1 MLSSNPVESA
11 LTQVIR
17 EKFAA
22 LGALLNERTRRR
34 WAAVEARALGRGGI
48 ARVAEATGLSRT
60 TIAAG
65 LRELAEGREDEDAS
79 GRLRNP
85 GAGRKSLP
93 VHDAGLVVA
102 LEKLVDPATRGDPMG
117 PLRWTC
123 SSAALL
129 ARELQAAGQQVSE
142 RSVNRL
148 LHELGYSLQA
158 NRKTLE
164 GRQHPDR
171 DAQFNHI
178 NRQVKAFQRQRQPV
192 VSVDTKKKEL
202 VGPFKNA
209 GREWRPRGD
218 PERVRVHDFPDSAL
232 GKAIPYG
239 VYDLTRDAGWV
250 SVGVD
255 HDTAA
260 FAVETL
266 RRWWWRMG
274 CVSYPAARRLL
285 ITADGGGSNGSR
297 NRLWKWELQKLSDET
312 GLRISVCH
320 FPPGTSKWNK
330 IEHRMFCHITENWRG
345 RPLVSLE
352 VVVNLI
358 GHTTTRSGLAIR
370 SELDANNYPTGQ
382 PVTAQQME
390 SISLKRDKFHGDWNY
405 SRLCLPGRSEKIREV
420 VCRFGAHVPIRAVW
434 LARAADWAVRRRP
447 GARVTRGTSASS
459 NRTARSAGCVVNWR
473 APPATGTDGSVA
485 ANASRSNSTR
495 RGGPAADRQPPL
507 PRTGRKVAAGIPDGG
522 LAHATVG
529 RAAARARDRSTRPSR
544 RRCRRRVR
552 TAAARLT

>member
-60 TIAAG
+60 TIGAG

-260 FAVETL
+260 FAVETFGRDDL
-266 RRWWWRMG
+266 GVPFWRMG
-274 CVSYPAARRLL
+274 CVSYPAARRLEVVL
-285 ITADGGGSNGSR
+285 ITA
-297 NRLWKWELQKLSDET
+297 
-312 GLRISVCH
+312 
-320 FPPGTSKWNK
+320 
-330 IEHRMFCHITENWRG
+330 
-345 RPLVSLE
+345 
-352 VVVNLI
+352 
-358 GHTTTRSGLAIR
+358 
-370 SELDANNYPTGQ
+370 
-382 PVTAQQME
+382 
-390 SISLKRDKFHGDWNY
+390 GD
-405 SRLCLPGRSEKIREV
+405 P
-420 VCRFGAHVPIRAVW
+420 F
-434 LARAADWAVRRRP
+434 RRRGFQWEP
-447 GARVTRGTSASS
+447 QPPVELVGPFRPSGVGVAEAVGRDGASDLGVPFSTGHEQVEQDRAPDVLSHHGEL
-459 NRTARSAGCVVNWR
+459 ARSAAGE
-473 APPATGTDGSVA
+473 P
-485 ANASRSNSTR
+485 
-495 RGGPAADRQPPL
+495 GG
-507 PRTGRKVAAGIPDGG
+507 GGEPDWPHDD
-522 LAHATVG
+522 A
-529 RAAARARDRSTRPSR
+529 
-544 RRCRRRVR
+544 
-552 TAAARLT
+552 

>member
-1 MLSSNPVESA
+1 MTLLLGNVLGMAGKEATIEDLFEDAYYIGKVCESHELKLKRMGLASDAIA
-11 LTQVIR
+11 LRRLAKITWRLLEIGAILESRGKCSHTGDTGEVR
-17 EKFAA
+17 RT

-60 TIAAG
+60 TIGAG

-192 VSVDTKKKEL
+192 VSVDTKKK
-202 VGPFKNA
+202 G
-209 GREWRPRGD
+209 
-218 PERVRVHDFPDSAL
+218 
-232 GKAIPYG
+232 I
-239 VYDLTRDAGWV
+239 
-250 SVGVD
+250 
-255 HDTAA
+255 
-260 FAVETL
+260 
-266 RRWWWRMG
+266 
-274 CVSYPAARRLL
+274 
-285 ITADGGGSNGSR
+285 
-297 NRLWKWELQKLSDET
+297 
-312 GLRISVCH
+312 
-320 FPPGTSKWNK
+320 
-330 IEHRMFCHITENWRG
+330 
-345 RPLVSLE
+345 
-352 VVVNLI
+352 
-358 GHTTTRSGLAIR
+358 
-370 SELDANNYPTGQ
+370 
-382 PVTAQQME
+382 
-390 SISLKRDKFHGDWNY
+390 
-405 SRLCLPGRSEKIREV
+405 CLPGDSARMRAENGSE
-420 VCRFGAHVPIRAVW
+420 
-434 LARAADWAVRRRP
+434 P
-447 GARVTRGTSASS
+447 GM
-459 NRTARSAGCVVNWR
+459 
-473 APPATGTDGSVA
+473 P
-485 ANASRSNSTR
+485 
-495 RGGPAADRQPPL
+495 
-507 PRTGRKVAAGIPDGG
+507 G
-522 LAHATVG
+522 LAP
-529 RAAARARDRSTRPSR
+529 R
-544 RRCRRRVR
+544 
-552 TAAARLT
+552 

>member
-60 TIAAG
+60 TIGAG

-93 VHDAGLVVA
+93 GHDAGLVVA

-255 HDTAA
+255 LT
-260 FAVETL
+260 T
-266 RRWWWRMG
+266 RRRSRWRRCG
-274 CVSYPAARRLL
+274 A
-285 ITADGGGSNGSR
+285 GGGG
-297 NRLWKWELQKLSDET
+297 WVAC
-312 GLRISVCH
+312 RI
-320 FPPGTSKWNK
+320 
-330 IEHRMFCHITENWRG
+330 
-345 RPLVSLE
+345 
-352 VVVNLI
+352 
-358 GHTTTRSGLAIR
+358 
-370 SELDANNYPTGQ
+370 
-382 PVTAQQME
+382 
-390 SISLKRDKFHGDWNY
+390 
-405 SRLCLPGRSEKIREV
+405 
-420 VCRFGAHVPIRAVW
+420 
-434 LARAADWAVRRRP
+434 RRR
-447 GARVTRGTSASS
+447 GA
-459 NRTARSAGCVVNWR
+459 C
-473 APPATGTDGSVA
+473 
-485 ANASRSNSTR
+485 
-495 RGGPAADRQPPL
+495 
-507 PRTGRKVAAGIPDGG
+507 
-522 LAHATVG
+522 
-529 RAAARARDRSTRPSR
+529 
-544 RRCRRRVR
+544 
-552 TAAARLT
+552 